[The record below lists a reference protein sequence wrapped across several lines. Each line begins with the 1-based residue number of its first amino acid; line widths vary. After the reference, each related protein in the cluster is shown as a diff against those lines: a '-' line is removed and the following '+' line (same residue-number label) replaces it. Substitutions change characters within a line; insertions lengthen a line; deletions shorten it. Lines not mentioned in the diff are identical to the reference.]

1 MTADDKRQTRQ
12 RREADLLRKHL
23 SQAIAAADQE
33 IEKLASELG
42 PLEAVRAAVLPGILK
57 TLDDFYRG
65 ATFAAVNQFDG
76 DINRIEARIVSL
88 REQAERYRAQRDAIE
103 GGE

>member
-1 MTADDKRQTRQ
+1 MTPEEKRQTRQ

-23 SQAIAAADQE
+23 SQAIDAADQQ
-33 IEKLASELG
+33 IDALKRELG
-42 PLEAVRAAVLPGILK
+42 PLKEVRAAVLPGILK

-65 ATFAAVNQFDG
+65 ATFAARNQFDG
-76 DINRIEARIVSL
+76 DINRIEARIAHL
-88 REQAERYRAQRDAIE
+88 REQAERYRDQRDAIE

>member
-1 MTADDKRQTRQ
+1 MTAEEKRQTRQ
-12 RREADLLRKHL
+12 RREASLLRKHL
-23 SQAIAAADQE
+23 SHAIDAADQT
-33 IEKLASELG
+33 IDALMSELK
-42 PLEAVRAAVLPGILK
+42 PLKAVKAAVLPGILK

-65 ATFAAVNQFDG
+65 ATFAARNQFDG
-76 DINRIEARIVSL
+76 DINRIEARIAHL